1 MNMRLIGAPTI
12 AEIGP
17 DMVDAS
23 NIGTHIVSVPTDRLY
38 DANCM
43 FYISEYLYSI
53 SES

>member
-23 NIGTHIVSVPTDRLY
+23 NIGMHVVSVPTDRLY

-43 FYISEYLYSI
+43 STII
-53 SES
+53 NH